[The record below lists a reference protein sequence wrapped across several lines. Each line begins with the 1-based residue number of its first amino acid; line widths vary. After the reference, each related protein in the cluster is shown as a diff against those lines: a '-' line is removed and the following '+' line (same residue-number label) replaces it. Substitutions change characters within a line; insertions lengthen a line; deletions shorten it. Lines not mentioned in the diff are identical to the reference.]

1 MYTKFVGI
9 SAETAALIE
18 RLRLSP
24 QESEDDILKRTL
36 DEIHSQ
42 SGPRSRIPLIGCD
55 LGEGAI
61 LHEGEKLYLFRHKA
75 SRYSGKPEA
84 IAVAQGGNLHLF
96 GQRVEKSK
104 GSIVQPALK
113 QWQER
118 NNDRNEQG
126 ELVSLNAWLYWY
138 VDGDGKLASAA
149 ELRIPKMVSRR
160 RRATTV
166 SDPALVESTVEGVGL
181 DF

>member
-18 RLRLSP
+18 RLRLNP

-36 DEIHSQ
+36 EGVHSQ
-42 SGPRSRIPLIGCD
+42 RPPKQNSTIGCD

-75 SRYSGKPEA
+75 SRDSGKPEA
-84 IAVAQGGNLHLF
+84 IAVAQRGNLHLF

-113 QWQER
+113 QWQEQ
-118 NNDRNEQG
+118 NNDRNEEG

-138 VDGDGKLASAA
+138 VIRDGKLASAA

-166 SDPALVESTVEGVGL
+166 NDPALVESTVEGVGL